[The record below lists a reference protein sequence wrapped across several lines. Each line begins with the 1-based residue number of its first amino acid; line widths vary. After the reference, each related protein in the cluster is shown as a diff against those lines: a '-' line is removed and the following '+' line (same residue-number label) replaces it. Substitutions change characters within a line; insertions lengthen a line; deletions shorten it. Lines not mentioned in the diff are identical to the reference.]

1 MPERLPERERAGTSR
16 LAPDELVREVAA
28 CMARPGTGR
37 SVLLVVALNRSDRL
51 EALARYGADRTLLEK
66 VGSRIEAVL
75 RPPDRYSF
83 VSREEAWVLLGDLPS
98 ESLAELASH
107 ALIESLSRPIEVDD
121 RDTAV
126 RLQPSI
132 GGAWAAGASTPEPMT
147 LLAAA
152 SAAAARS
159 LGRENHVKIVR
170 VNDDHDA
177 GLRRHEVER
186 DLHGALAAN
195 ELDVHFQPQVD
206 LRTGRCD
213 SAEALIR
220 WKRADGRMVNPS
232 TIASICEERGLIGQL
247 TLFTMNTALRY
258 QAEWKKIGLDVSVA
272 INLSAVTLSDTTLAG
287 IVSQALDTWGVPGDR
302 LTLELTE
309 SALVRNER
317 VAIDLARQLRSIGC
331 RLSIDDFGTGY
342 SSLRY
347 LHQFPL
353 DELKI
358 DRSFV
363 RAVAEQSDDRRI
375 VRALIDLAHAFGL
388 RTVAEGVENAWTEA
402 ALRELDCDLAQGFHL
417 SPAMPAERFAE
428 WCALRNA
435 TAGLA
440 TAASRE
446 PR

>member
-1 MPERLPERERAGTSR
+1 MPEPLPERERAGSSR
-16 LAPDELVREVAA
+16 LAPDELLREVAA
-28 CMARPGTGR
+28 SMARAGTGR

-51 EALARYGADRTLLEK
+51 EALARYGADRTLLAE

-75 RPPDRYSF
+75 RPSDRYSF

-98 ESLAELASH
+98 EALAELASH
-107 ALIESLSRPIEVDD
+107 ALIESLSRPISVED
-121 RDTAV
+121 RETAV

-152 SAAAARS
+152 SDAAARS

-170 VNDDHDA
+170 VNDDHEA

-195 ELDVHFQPQVD
+195 ELEVHFQPQVD
-206 LRTGRCD
+206 LRTGRCV

-258 QAEWKKIGLDVSVA
+258 QAEWSKIGVDVSLA

-287 IVSQALDTWGVPGDR
+287 IVSQALDTWSVPGDR

-317 VAIDLARQLRSIGC
+317 VAIDLARQLRQLGC
-331 RLSIDDFGTGY
+331 GLSIDDFGTGY

-363 RAVAEQSDDRRI
+363 RSVSEGHGDRRI
-375 VRALIDLAHAFGL
+375 VHALIDLAHAFEL
-388 RTVAEGVENAWTEA
+388 RTVAEGVEDAWTEA

-417 SPAMPAERFAE
+417 SPAMPADRFAE

-435 TAGLA
+435 SVGPA
-440 TAASRE
+440 TAEVRDAR
-446 PR
+446 